1 VLRGQS
7 MGNCAVTQHAVT
19 SWADDGEWDVPSA
32 AAADEEGAGGAVAA
46 AGTSGRKDHAAGAAE
61 VTIRITRKQLQQL
74 MEKRAGGLHGL
85 KRRRAAAQLLA
96 DVMDAG
102 QVFHHCRAAHWK
114 PALQSIPEAVE
125 S

>member
-1 VLRGQS
+1 

-19 SWADDGEWDVPSA
+19 SWADDGEWDVPSTEA
-32 AAADEEGAGGAVAA
+32 EEDGAGAA
-46 AGTSGRKDHAAGAAE
+46 AGTSGRKQEEHAAAE
-61 VTIRITRKQLQQL
+61 VTIRITRKQLQEL

-85 KRRRAAAQLLA
+85 RSRRRAAAQLLA
-96 DVMDAG
+96 DVMNAG
-102 QVFHHCRAAHWK
+102 RVCHHCKAAHWK

>member
-1 VLRGQS
+1 

-32 AAADEEGAGGAVAA
+32 AEEEEAAA
-46 AGTSGRKDHAAGAAE
+46 AGTSGRKDKDHAAAAE
-61 VTIRITRKQLQQL
+61 VTIRITRKQLQEL
-74 MEKRAGGLHGL
+74 MEKRAGVLHGL
-85 KRRRAAAQLLA
+85 KSRRAAAQLLA
-96 DVMDAG
+96 DVMNAG
-102 QVFHHCRAAHWK
+102 QVYHHLHHCKAAHWK

>member
-1 VLRGQS
+1 

-19 SWADDGEWDVPSA
+19 SWADDGEWDDETSP
-32 AAADEEGAGGAVAA
+32 AAD
-46 AGTSGRKDHAAGAAE
+46 AGTSGRKEAEHAE
-61 VTIRITRKQLQQL
+61 VTIRITRKQLQEL

-85 KRRRAAAQLLA
+85 KSRRAAAAQLLA
-96 DVMDAG
+96 DVMNAG
-102 QVFHHCRAAHWK
+102 QVYHHVNHCKAPHWK

>member
-1 VLRGQS
+1 
-7 MGNCAVTQHAVT
+7 MGNCAVTQRAVT

-32 AAADEEGAGGAVAA
+32 AEEEEAA
-46 AGTSGRKDHAAGAAE
+46 AAVTSGRKDQDHAAAE
-61 VTIRITRKQLQQL
+61 VTIRITRKRLQEL

-85 KRRRAAAQLLA
+85 KSRRGAAQLLA
-96 DVMDAG
+96 DVMNAG
-102 QVFHHCRAAHWK
+102 QVYHHLHHCKAAHWK

>member
-1 VLRGQS
+1 
-7 MGNCAVTQHAVT
+7 MGNCAVTQHAVM

-32 AAADEEGAGGAVAA
+32 AEEEEAAAA
-46 AGTSGRKDHAAGAAE
+46 AGTSGRKDHAAAAE
-61 VTIRITRKQLQQL
+61 VTIRITRKQLQEL

-96 DVMDAG
+96 DVMNAG
-102 QVFHHCRAAHWK
+102 QVYHHLQHCKAAHWK

>member
-1 VLRGQS
+1 

-19 SWADDGEWDVPSA
+19 SWADDGEWDA
-32 AAADEEGAGGAVAA
+32 AEEEGAGAA
-46 AGTSGRKDHAAGAAE
+46 AGTSGRKEEHAAAE
-61 VTIRITRKQLQQL
+61 VTIRITRKQLQEL

-85 KRRRAAAQLLA
+85 KSRRAAAQLLA
-96 DVMDAG
+96 DVMNAG
-102 QVFHHCRAAHWK
+102 RVYHHCKAAHWK

>member
-1 VLRGQS
+1 

-19 SWADDGEWDVPSA
+19 SWADDGEWDDETSP
-32 AAADEEGAGGAVAA
+32 AAD
-46 AGTSGRKDHAAGAAE
+46 AGTSGRKEAEHAE
-61 VTIRITRKQLQQL
+61 VTIRITRKQLQEL

-85 KRRRAAAQLLA
+85 KSRRAAAAQLLA
-96 DVMDAG
+96 DVY
-102 QVFHHCRAAHWK
+102 HHVNHCKAPHWK

>member
-1 VLRGQS
+1 
-7 MGNCAVTQHAVT
+7 MGNCAVKQHAVT

-46 AGTSGRKDHAAGAAE
+46 AGTSGRKDHAAAE